1 MAASALWMIV
11 PGNAALS
18 AIVLFLIAMPFL
30 YAARKPVHELVRA
43 LAHLLGGPL
52 RLVSRW
58 LIATARDIKE
68 RNKAVLLA
76 HGHEETGQLIAREF
90 ERIAALV
97 RRDLEGYPALQRRLL
112 DEITRVEEDYK
123 KCGEVPPPPPE
134 WVEAVDSVAK
144 MKNGNELA
152 QRVLEEINRSIKQIH
167 DKMLNAYRDAYESR
181 HKILNSFMPFW
192 RSLDK
197 TLKEADQKMT
207 SLNDRATQ
215 IDAQMEKYQEIIKET
230 DKAEHALTMSQ
241 MTQFFISTLVLI
253 IAAGGAL
260 INYKLIALPMSEMVG
275 AGDYL
280 TASLRTSDVAA
291 LVIIFVEATMGLF
304 LMETLRITHLFP
316 RIHNLSDQMRGRM
329 MWIAL
334 TLLVTLAG
342 IEAALAL
349 MRDMLIADKAA
360 LLQSLAS
367 APPQAAA
374 DSWLGRI
381 PTAGQMLLG
390 FILPFALAFIAI
402 PLESF
407 IASLRTVGGAGLVLL
422 ARAAA
427 FVLRLVG
434 HLVRNIARVLITLYD
449 VVIVMPLLVERLI
462 RTRPGRAAESGR
474 KVSEARIK
482 ASDLDDEKLAARRG
496 S

>member
-1 MAASALWMIV
+1 MADSPFWMIV

-18 AIVLFLIAMPFL
+18 ALILFVIAMPFL
-30 YAARKPVHELVRA
+30 YAARKPVHELVRSVGH
-43 LAHLLGGPL
+43 LATGPL

-58 LIATARDIKE
+58 LLVAAREMRE
-68 RNKAVLLA
+68 RNRQVLLA
-76 HGHEETGQLIAREF
+76 HGQEETAQHIAREF
-90 ERIAALV
+90 ERVAVLV

-134 WVEAVDSVAK
+134 WVEAVDAIAK
-144 MKNGNELA
+144 VKNGNELV
-152 QRVLEEINRSIKQIH
+152 QRVLDEINVSIKEIH
-167 DKMLNAYRDAYESR
+167 EKVLATYRGAYEER

-197 TLKEADQKMT
+197 TLAQADQKMT
-207 SLNDRATQ
+207 NLNDRAAQ
-215 IDAQMEKYQEIIKET
+215 IDAQMQKYEQIVAKT
-230 DKAEHALTMSQ
+230 DKAEHALTISAV
-241 MTQFFISTLVLI
+241 TQFAIATLVLA

-260 INYKLIALPMSEMVG
+260 INFKLIALPMSEMVG

-280 TASLRTSDVAA
+280 TGSLRTSEVAA

-316 RIHNLSDQMRGRM
+316 RVHNLSDQMRHRM
-329 MWIAL
+329 MWVAF

-349 MRDMLIADKAA
+349 MRDMLIADKQA
-360 LLQSLAS
+360 LLQSLA
-367 APPQAAA
+367 AAQPMIS
-374 DSWLGRI
+374 DSLLTRI

-390 FILPFALAFIAI
+390 FILPFALAFVAI

-407 IASLRTVGGAGLVLL
+407 IVSARTVGGAALVLL
-422 ARAAA
+422 ARGTA
-427 FVLRLVG
+427 FTLRLAG
-434 HLVRNIARVLITLYD
+434 NLIRNLARVLITFYD
-449 VVIVMPLLVERLI
+449 VVIVLPLLVERM
-462 RTRPGRAAESGR
+462 
-474 KVSEARIK
+474 VK
-482 ASDLDDEKLAARRG
+482 ASHPKQIAEPPVVEEKKLAARRG